1 MFVLGHEH
9 LVFWKQP
16 LCGLL
21 IWVSLKVP
29 QRHKMRE
36 RPYQPRP
43 RIRILHFLEFK
54 LLDLCCQF
62 PNNQINQQDTGR
74 VLLLSKSVGVL
85 CQANRKPRSTS
96 SKYILIILIGSNPF
110 WHRGLE
116 TILHSTYPTSSPGVP
131 FVMRKKNRDPWPIG
145 FQGQFLLAVRKT
157 KA

>member
-1 MFVLGHEH
+1 MSF
-9 LVFWKQP
+9 FKSSAPAQND
-16 LCGLL
+16 
-21 IWVSLKVP
+21 
-29 QRHKMRE
+29 RE
-36 RPYQPRP
+36 TISTERSPRP

-85 CQANRKPRSTS
+85 CRANRKPRSTS

-116 TILHSTYPTSSPGVP
+116 TILHSTSYQHHTQPRPQGSLLSCARKIGTPGQSG
-131 FVMRKKNRDPWPIG
+131 FRANSYWLLERQKRNNRKSR
-145 FQGQFLLAVRKT
+145 
-157 KA
+157 